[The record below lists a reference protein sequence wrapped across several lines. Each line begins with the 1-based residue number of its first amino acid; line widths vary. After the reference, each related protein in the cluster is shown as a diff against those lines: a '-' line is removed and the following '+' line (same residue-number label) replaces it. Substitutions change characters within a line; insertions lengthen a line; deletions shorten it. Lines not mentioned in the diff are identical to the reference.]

1 MASSFIECSIERL
14 SLFLSQVIGKVFR
27 LILFIASYSPAII
40 ATASPLN
47 LASFSARAG
56 WSAKFGITPNS
67 FLPGMS
73 FAVKTISIPFVLFFH
88 FFRSPKLNL
97 ALWKGDLTIFNN
109 NEFLG
114 Q

>member
-56 WSAKFGITPNS
+56 
-67 FLPGMS
+67 
-73 FAVKTISIPFVLFFH
+73 
-88 FFRSPKLNL
+88 
-97 ALWKGDLTIFNN
+97 
-109 NEFLG
+109 
-114 Q
+114 